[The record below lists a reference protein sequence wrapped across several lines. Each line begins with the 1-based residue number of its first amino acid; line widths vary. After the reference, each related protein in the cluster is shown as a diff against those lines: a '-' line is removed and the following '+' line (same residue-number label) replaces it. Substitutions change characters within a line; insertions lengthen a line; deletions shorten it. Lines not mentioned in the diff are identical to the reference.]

1 MTGMLMLSVPL
12 ISHPV
17 AMAEKT
23 GTQRET
29 DNSYILNN
37 DTKKSDKTPC
47 QVTARFNIPSGF
59 GLNAYMD
66 IMHDDGTTY
75 RILTTD
81 DSGYTDFAFVKAG
94 HYIVKSYGIV
104 DDKKNQYGFTIT
116 QDDFN
121 VDKSDNSVI
130 TLDATIDDYDGIA
143 QTIAE
148 RTGKAK
154 QTLDTQESTDVPGDK
169 LFKTNY
175 KGISINT
182 SGTLYYDTKS
192 NSETCTANVY
202 GNATGTYKLFIEI
215 TKGGVVGEAE
225 FKLSLDGGNSFIGT
239 DITSDEYDLSG
250 YGLKISFTTKQDTD
264 ELKKGDTFEAF
275 TPETFAVVASDSSN
289 TNLVIAGHPKE
300 KYQVLVNILSTGKR
314 GVAKYSLSL
323 DNGNSLAKIDTI
335 PKNGVLKF
343 GSLTYYFSDGEFTK
357 DTTFTSEVKPN
368 EEEVSYIPVI
378 ILLSCVCALFIAVG
392 IWLLLQKEKA
402 VDYKIRIWKD
412 RQDAEKY
419 NQFAQ
424 KGR

>member
-1 MTGMLMLSVPL
+1 MLSVPL

-23 GTQRET
+23 ETQRET

-66 IMHDDGTTY
+66 IMHNDGTTY

-250 YGLKISFTTKQDTD
+250 YGLKISFT
-264 ELKKGDTFEAF
+264 
-275 TPETFAVVASDSSN
+275 FAVVASDSSN
-289 TNLVIAGHPKE
+289 TNLVIAGHSKE
-300 KYQVLVNILSTGKR
+300 KYQVLVNILSTGER

-378 ILLSCVCALFIAVG
+378 ILSGSVFALFIAAC
-392 IWLLLQKEKA
+392 IWLSLQKEKA

-419 NQFAQ
+419 NQFTQ

>member
-1 MTGMLMLSVPL
+1 M
-12 ISHPV
+12 
-17 AMAEKT
+17 
-23 GTQRET
+23 
-29 DNSYILNN
+29 
-37 DTKKSDKTPC
+37 
-47 QVTARFNIPSGF
+47 
-59 GLNAYMD
+59 
-66 IMHDDGTTY
+66 
-75 RILTTD
+75 
-81 DSGYTDFAFVKAG
+81 
-94 HYIVKSYGIV
+94 
-104 DDKKNQYGFTIT
+104 
-116 QDDFN
+116 
-121 VDKSDNSVI
+121 
-130 TLDATIDDYDGIA
+130 
-143 QTIAE
+143 
-148 RTGKAK
+148 
-154 QTLDTQESTDVPGDK
+154 DVPGDK

-239 DITSDEYDLSG
+239 DITSDEYDLLG

-264 ELKKGDTFEAF
+264 ELKTGDTFEAF

-378 ILLSCVCALFIAVG
+378 ILSGGVCALFIAAC
-392 IWLLLQKEKA
+392 IWLSLQKEKA

-419 NQFAQ
+419 NPY
-424 KGR
+424 K